1 MTILCNILCEF
12 IEHAELAYCS
22 VADSS
27 TGELVINLLC
37 NMFSSLHR
45 TIQYTQSDFYH
56 DNMNY
61 HLYVTENSNVL
72 IYIILN
78 YFGKVM
84 FLKYQQKSTAEES
97 VHF

>member
-12 IEHAELAYCS
+12 IENAELAHCS

-45 TIQYTQSDFYH
+45 TIQYTQSD
-56 DNMNY
+56 
-61 HLYVTENSNVL
+61 LTLLS
-72 IYIILN
+72 
-78 YFGKVM
+78 
-84 FLKYQQKSTAEES
+84 
-97 VHF
+97 